1 MDVQKATQ
9 DYRMNKWIKTIR
21 ECMDSGENVSSWCRN
36 NGIKT
41 NSYYYW
47 LRKIRAAACK
57 ALPPINH
64 QAQIVPMDMPK
75 ISNAI
80 STDTAYVSSEA
91 SQADVI
97 VHLGSA
103 VLEIHNSASESLI
116 QNIIKVLKN
125 VG

>member
-1 MDVQKATQ
+1 
-9 DYRMNKWIKTIR
+9 MNKWIKTIR

-57 ALPPINH
+57 ALPSINN
-64 QAQIVPMDMPK
+64 QEQIVPMDMSK
-75 ISNAI
+75 ISNVI
-80 STDTAYVSSEA
+80 STDTAYVSSET

-103 VLEIHNSASESLI
+103 VLEFHNSASESLI